1 MSVWFAILLGLIQG
15 VTEFLP
21 VSSSAHLCLLQQ
33 LFPGQLGEESDLLF
47 DVLLHMAT
55 LAAVCGA
62 YRQDVRGILLEV
74 WHMGTNPFRRREN
87 RSAPQPS
94 ARRLL
99 LLLVLG
105 TLPLGLAVLGEEWVE
120 RLSRSGLFIGIAL
133 ICTGFLL
140 FLSDYLPKGRKDLGR
155 TGPGD
160 ALLIG
165 LTQALAVLPGLSRSG
180 STVTA
185 GLARGL
191 DRETAV
197 KYSFLL
203 SVPAILGANLLKLVE
218 AVRCG
223 IAPDRL
229 PACLLGMGAA
239 AVSGWLSIRV
249 LRSLTRRG
257 RFSAFR
263 WYCWG
268 LGLAVILKD
277 ILLKG

>member
-99 LLLVLG
+99 LLLLLG
-105 TLPLGLAVLGEEWVE
+105 SLPLGPAALVAHWVE
-120 RLSRSGLFIGIAL
+120 RLCGSMLFIGLAL
-133 ICTGFLL
+133 LCTGLL
-140 FLSDYLPKGRKDLGR
+140 LRLSDCLPAGRKTLDR
-155 TGPGD
+155 AKPAD
-160 ALLIG
+160 ALLTG
-165 LTQALAVLPGLSRSG
+165 LVQALAVLPGLSRSG

-185 GLARGL
+185 GLACGL
-191 DRETAV
+191 ERKNAV
-197 KYSFLL
+197 EFSFLL
-203 SVPAILGANLLKLVE
+203 SIPAILGAGALKLYQ
-218 AVRCG
+218 ALRAG
-223 IAPDRL
+223 FDPRSI
-229 PACLLGMGAA
+229 PACLAGMLAA
-239 AVSGWLSIRV
+239 LISGYLSIRAV
-249 LRSLTRRG
+249 RILSRRG
-257 RFSAFR
+257 SFSRFRF
-263 WYCWG
+263 YCWG
-268 LGLAVILKD
+268 LGLAVILAD
-277 ILLKG
+277 IFLKG